1 MTAKHRKATTQKFLD
16 IAKATTQHAIVTL
29 IIILIDKM
37 LNETKLKFLALVKRN
52 NVVNC
57 TDDELIHNDWINE
70 WQYNLD

>member
-1 MTAKHRKATTQKFLD
+1 LT
-16 IAKATTQHAIVTL
+16 
-29 IIILIDKM
+29 
-37 LNETKLKFLALVKRN
+37 LVKRN